1 VPESWIAPEHILEL
15 GSLVCLRRA
24 LVEQRS
30 AWLQR
35 IHAQLFHH
43 RHPARRDLLVR
54 ERRAWVEGLELPH
67 AARTQIE
74 VALSLIDQVNAQLAA
89 SRDDP

>member
-1 VPESWIAPEHILEL
+1 LSSALL
-15 GSLVCLRRA
+15 GC
-24 LVEQRS
+24 S
-30 AWLQR
+30 ASTPN
-35 IHAQLFHH
+35 FHH
-43 RHPARRDLLVR
+43 GHPARRDLLVR